1 MLVVKKFVKSDGPE
15 RREWEKEFAED
26 AVRDAGWNKRHGPVD
41 GGASI
46 LRWSHNQAPVR
57 EASEGTVLHLEDVKL

>member
-26 AVRDAGWNKRHGPVD
+26 AVWDAGWNKRHGPVP
-41 GGASI
+41 GGARI
-46 LRWSHNQAPVR
+46 LHWRHSRGLQAQPFTSADTNIR
-57 EASEGTVLHLEDVKL
+57 